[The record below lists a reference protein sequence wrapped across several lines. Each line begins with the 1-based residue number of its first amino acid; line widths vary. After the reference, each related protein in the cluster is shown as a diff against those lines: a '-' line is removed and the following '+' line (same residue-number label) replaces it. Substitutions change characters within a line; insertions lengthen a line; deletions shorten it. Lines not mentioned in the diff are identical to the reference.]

1 MGSVYSRKRSP
12 YLWIKYH
19 QHGRAVRESTG
30 TTNETAA
37 RRMLR
42 AREGDVERGIPIDP
56 KIGRV
61 TFHEAA
67 EDMLNDYKA
76 NRKKTYVDAKRRID
90 KHLAPFFGN
99 KRMASITTS
108 DIRAFIAK
116 RLADTWLARPA
127 RRVKR
132 RNGTWQEVAEERR
145 PVSVG
150 EINRELTVLKRMLS
164 LAVEAGKLHR
174 KPHIAMLREDNV
186 RVGFFEYEQYEAV
199 LAHLPEGMRPVVTF
213 AYVTGWR
220 INSEVL
226 KIQWRQVDLRVGEV
240 RLDPGTTKNREGR
253 VFYLTPELLQL
264 LKDQRASADE
274 IQRQKNMIVQHVF
287 FHRPVTKA
295 GALGYLAGHRISECG
310 FYQAWR
316 RARVA
321 AGCPG
326 SIPHDFRRSAIR
338 NMVRAGIPERVAMN
352 LTGHKTRSVFERYN
366 VVSDGDLREAS
377 RRLGHTGGHT
387 AGISDPTVSDRSQNP
402 SRNLIR

>member
-30 TTNETAA
+30 TKNETVA

-42 AREGDVERGIPIDP
+42 AREGDVEHGIPIDP
-56 KIGRV
+56 KVGRI

-76 NRKKTYVDAKRRID
+76 NRKRTYVDAKRRID

-108 DIRAFIAK
+108 DIRAYIAK

-127 RRVKR
+127 RRVKQ
-132 RNGTWQEVAEERR
+132 RNGTWLELPDVRR

-150 EINRELTVLKRMLS
+150 EINRELTVLKRMFS
-164 LAVEAGKLHR
+164 LAAEAGKLHH
-174 KPHIAMLREDNV
+174 KPHFAMLREDNV
-186 RVGFFEYEQYEAV
+186 RVGFFEREQYEVV
-199 LAHLPEGMRPVVTF
+199 LAHLPEAMRPVVTF

-226 KIQWRQVDLRVGEV
+226 TLQWRQVDLRVGEV

-253 VFYLTPELLQL
+253 VFYLTPELHQL
-264 LKDQRASADE
+264 LTQQRALADD
-274 IQRQKNMIVQHVF
+274 IQRQKTMIVQHVF

-295 GALGYLAGHRISECG
+295 GTVGYLAGHRISGCG

-316 RARVA
+316 RARTA

-326 SIPHDFRRSAIR
+326 RIPHDFRRTAIR
-338 NMVRAGIPERVAMN
+338 NMVRAGIPERVAMK
-352 LTGHKTRSVFERYN
+352 LSGHKTRNVFDRYN
-366 VVSDGDLREAS
+366 VVSDGDLRDAS

-387 AGISDPTVSDRSQNP
+387 SPAVALFGNANPQNP
-402 SRNLIR
+402 

>member
-1 MGSVYSRKRSP
+1 M
-12 YLWIKYH
+12 
-19 QHGRAVRESTG
+19 RESTG
-30 TTNETAA
+30 TKNETVA

-56 KIGRV
+56 KVGRV

-76 NRKKTYVDAKRRID
+76 NRKKTYVDAKRRIE
-90 KHLAPFFGN
+90 KHLAPSFGN
-99 KRMASITTS
+99 KRMSSITTS
-108 DIRAFIAK
+108 DIRAYIAK
-116 RLADTWLARPA
+116 RLADTWLARSA

-132 RNGTWQEVAEERR
+132 RNGTWQELPEQRK

-150 EINRELTVLKRMLS
+150 EINRELTVLKRMFS
-164 LAVEAGKLHR
+164 LAIEAGKLHH
-174 KPHIAMLREDNV
+174 KPHFAMLREDNI
-186 RVGFFEYEQYEAV
+186 RVGFFEREQYEAV

-226 KIQWRQVDLRVGEV
+226 AIQWRQVDLRVGEV

-253 VFYLTPELLQL
+253 VFYLTPELHQL
-264 LKDQRASADE
+264 LKEQRASADE

-287 FHRPVTKA
+287 FHRQMTKA
-295 GALGYLAGHRISECG
+295 GTLGYLSGQRISGCG

-316 RARVA
+316 RARTA

-326 SIPHDFRRSAIR
+326 SIPHDFRRTAIR
-338 NMVRAGIPERVAMN
+338 NMVRAGIPERVAMK
-352 LTGHKTRSVFERYN
+352 LSGHKTRSVFDRYN
-366 VVSDGDLREAS
+366 VVSDGDLRDAS

-387 AGISDPTVSDRSQNP
+387 SPAVAVFGNANPQNP
-402 SRNLIR
+402 